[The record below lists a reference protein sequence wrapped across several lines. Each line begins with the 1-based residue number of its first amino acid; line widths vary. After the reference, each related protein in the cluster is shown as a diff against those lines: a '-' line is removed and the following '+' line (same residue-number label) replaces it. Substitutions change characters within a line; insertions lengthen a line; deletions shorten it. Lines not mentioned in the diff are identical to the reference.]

1 MAFKFKENSMGLNS
15 RNRVKELLITLLV
28 YVFFFSIFVFADKST
43 ELWDSDVVS
52 ASLAVVFT
60 VISMMQILIFMRVS
74 AFSKK
79 TNRMIR
85 QIQGLR
91 TSNSDFQ
98 LDSSTSSEE
107 ILINIEALR
116 SLLNALNVQKLEE

>member
-15 RNRVKELLITLLV
+15 RNRVKELLLTLLI

-85 QIQGLR
+85 QIQELR

-116 SLLNALNVQKLEE
+116 SLLNALNLQKLEE

>member
-15 RNRVKELLITLLV
+15 RNRVKEILLTLLV
-28 YVFFFSIFVFADKST
+28 YVLFFSIFVFADKST

-52 ASLAVVFT
+52 ASLAVAFT

-85 QIQGLR
+85 QIQGLQA
-91 TSNSDFQ
+91 SNSDFQ
-98 LDSSTSSEE
+98 LDSSSSSEE

-116 SLLNALNVQKLEE
+116 TLLNALNLQKLEE